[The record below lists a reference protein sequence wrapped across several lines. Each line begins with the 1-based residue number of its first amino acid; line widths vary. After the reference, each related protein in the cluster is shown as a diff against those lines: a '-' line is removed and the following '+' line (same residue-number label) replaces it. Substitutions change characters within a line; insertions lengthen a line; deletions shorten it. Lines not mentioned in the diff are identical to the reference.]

1 MNNDTTE
8 LENFKILR
16 SIWKNT
22 YDKILEIKVMNRR
35 SFNDHKKNILEEEKK
50 KIDAKFDKEYQDQY
64 ISNKILI
71 SETRN
76 NSNLSKMRR
85 RNELMDILAK
95 ETLEDMKKFANPQ
108 NKEYQQLIKQLIVQ
122 GMVKLIEPTCYI
134 RVRQQ
139 DVSFIKNIL
148 PECEQQYKKLMKEQT
163 QRDYNCSLQIDEK
176 EYLTNEW
183 YALINLFIIF

>member
-1 MNNDTTE
+1 MNNDSTE

-35 SFNDHKKNILEEEKK
+35 SFNDFKKNILEEEKK
-50 KIDAKFDKEYQDQY
+50 RINSKFDKEYQDQY

-76 NSNLSKMRR
+76 NSNLNKMRK
-85 RNELMDILAK
+85 RNELMDSLAK
-95 ETLEDMKKFANPQ
+95 ETLEDLKKFAKPENQ
-108 NKEYQQLIKQLIVQ
+108 EYQKLIKELILQ
-122 GMVKLIEPTCYI
+122 GMVKMIESVCYL

-139 DVSFIKNIL
+139 DVSFIKSVIH
-148 PECEQQYKKLMKEQT
+148 ECEQQYQKLMKEET
-163 QRDYNCSLQIDEK
+163 GTEYNCSLQIDET
-176 EYLTNEW
+176 EYLANEW
-183 YALINLFIIF
+183 

>member
-1 MNNDTTE
+1 MNNDSTE

-35 SFNDHKKNILEEEKK
+35 SFNDYKKNILEEEKT
-50 KIDAKFDKEYQDQY
+50 KINAKFEKEYQDQY

-85 RNELMDILAK
+85 RNELMDTLAK
-95 ETLEDMKKFANPQ
+95 DTLEDIKKFANPQ
-108 NKEYQQLIKQLIVQ
+108 NKEYQQLIKQLIIQ
-122 GMVKLIEPTCYI
+122 GMVKLIEPVCYI
-134 RVRQQ
+134 RIRQQ
-139 DVSFIKNIL
+139 DVQFVKSLIH
-148 PECEQQYKKLMKEQT
+148 ECEQEYHKLMKEQT
-163 QRDYNCSLQIDEK
+163 ERDYNCTLHIDEK
-176 EYLTNEW
+176 EYLTNER
-183 YALINLFIIF
+183 